1 MSTIIMSLCW
11 PLQGMSGPQ
20 KAVLISLA
28 DNANDE
34 GVCWPSVA
42 RIAERTC
49 LAERTVQGAIKWLG
63 QASILSV
70 RERMGCSTMYTLT
83 PAAYAPPQDTHPAA
97 DAPPPPQLTTET
109 PAADAPRTVIEPSSE
124 PSPPVGDENPSKVSK
139 PKCPSQAIVDLFN
152 KTLPGLPQVAMLTK
166 DRITKI
172 SARWNDSTVHQDL
185 GFWAE
190 FFELVGSSPFLMG
203 EGEGRDGTKPFRATF
218 DWLIKPSNF
227 VKVVEGNYNA

>member
-49 LAERTVQGAIKWLG
+49 LGERTVQSAIRWLG
-63 QASILSV
+63 EAGILSF
-70 RERMGCSTMYTLT
+70 RERMGRSTMYTLT
-83 PAAYAPPQDTHPAA
+83 PAAYAPLQEPHPAA
-97 DAPPPPQLTTET
+97 AAPPPPQQPHPT
-109 PAADAPRTVIEPSSE
+109 PAAAAPRTVIEPSSE
-124 PSPPVGDENPSKVSK
+124 PSPLVDDAPPSKISK
-139 PKCPSQAIVDLFN
+139 PKCPAQEIVDLFN
-152 KTLPGLPQVAMLTK
+152 ATIPEFPRVVMLTK
-166 DRITKI
+166 DRIAKI
-172 SARWNDSTVHQDL
+172 SARWNESDVHQDL
-185 GFWAE
+185 GFWADY
-190 FFELVGSSPFLMG
+190 FAQVRSSKFLMG
-203 EGEGRDGTKPFRATF
+203 EVAASGGSPFRCNF
-218 DWLIKPSNF
+218 DWLIAPSNF

>member
-42 RIAERTC
+42 RISERTC
-49 LAERTVQGAIKWLG
+49 LAERTVQTAIKWLG
-63 QASILSV
+63 QVGLLTV
-70 RERMGCSTMYTLT
+70 RERMGRSTMYTLT
-83 PAAYAPPQDTHPAA
+83 PAAYAPQQEPHPAL
-97 DAPPPPQLTTET
+97 DAPSPPQLTTET
-109 PAADAPRTVIEPSSE
+109 PAAAAPRTVIEPSSE
-124 PSPPVGDENPSKVSK
+124 PSPLVGDEQAKKVSRA
-139 PKCPSQAIVDLFN
+139 KCPTQAIVDLFN
-152 KTLPGLPQVAMLTK
+152 KTIPEFPRVVMLTK
-166 DRITKI
+166 DRVTKI
-172 SARWNDSTVHQDL
+172 NARWNESDVHQDL

-190 FFELVGSSPFLMG
+190 YFAQVRSSKFLMG
-203 EGEGRDGTKPFRATF
+203 EVAASGGSAFRCNF
-218 DWLIKPSNF
+218 DWLIAPSNF

>member
-42 RIAERTC
+42 RISERTC
-49 LAERTVQGAIKWLG
+49 LGERTVQSAIRWLG
-63 QASILSV
+63 QAGILSF
-70 RERMGCSTMYTLT
+70 RERMGRSTMYTLT
-83 PAAYAPPQDTHPAA
+83 PAAYAPPQQVRPAA
-97 DAPPPPQLTTET
+97 DAPPPPQERHTP
-109 PAADAPRTVIEPSSE
+109 PAAAAPRTVIEPSRE
-124 PSPPVGDENPSKVSK
+124 PSPLVDDEQPTRISKS
-139 PKCPSQAIVDLFN
+139 KCPTQAIVDLFN
-152 KTLPGLPQVAMLTK
+152 KTIPEFPRVVMLTK
-166 DRITKI
+166 DRIAKI
-172 SARWNDSTVHQDL
+172 NARWSESDVHQDL

-190 FFELVGSSPFLMG
+190 YFAQVRSSKFLMG
-203 EGEGRDGTKPFRATF
+203 EVAASGGSPFRCNF
-218 DWLIKPSNF
+218 DWLIAPSNF

>member
-70 RERMGCSTMYTLT
+70 RERMGRSTMYTLT
-83 PAAYAPPQDTHPAA
+83 PASYAPPQDMHPAS
-97 DAPPPPQLTTET
+97 DAPPPPQQTTET
-109 PAADAPRTVIEPSSE
+109 PAAAAPRTVIEPSSE
-124 PSPPVGDENPSKVSK
+124 PSQDGNRVPRSPS
-139 PKCPSQAIVDLFN
+139 CPIQQIVDLFN
-152 KTLPGLPQVAMLTK
+152 KLLTPSLPAVVLVSDARKKQI
-166 DRITKI
+166 R
-172 SARWNDSTVHQDL
+172 ARWNQSDVHQCLD
-185 GFWAE
+185 FWVDYFGIVAQ
-190 FFELVGSSPFLMG
+190 SDFLMG
-203 EGEGRDGTKPFRATF
+203 RSTAKSGCAPFRATF
-218 DWLIKPSNF
+218 DFLISPSGF

>member
-49 LAERTVQGAIKWLG
+49 LAERTVQTAIKWLG
-63 QASILSV
+63 QVGLLSV
-70 RERMGCSTMYTLT
+70 RERMGRSTMYTLT
-83 PAAYAPPQDTHPAA
+83 PAAYAPPQELHPAA
-97 DAPPPPQLTTET
+97 DAPSPPQLTTET
-109 PAADAPRTVIEPSSE
+109 PAAAAPRTVIEPPSE
-124 PSPPVGDENPSKVSK
+124 PSPLGDDEQPPKISKS
-139 PKCPSQAIVDLFN
+139 KCPTQAIVDLFN
-152 KTLPGLPQVAMLTK
+152 KTIPEFPRVVMLTK

-172 SARWNDSTVHQDL
+172 TARWNENSVHQDL
-185 GFWAE
+185 QFWAE
-190 FFELVGSSPFLMG
+190 YFALVRSSKFLMG
-203 EGEGRDGTKPFRATF
+203 EVASAGSNPFRCNF
-218 DWLIKPSNF
+218 DWLIAPSNF
-227 VKVVEGNYNA
+227 VKVIEGNYHA

>member
-49 LAERTVQGAIKWLG
+49 LGERTVQSAIKWLG
-63 QASILSV
+63 VSGILSF
-70 RERMGCSTMYTLT
+70 RERMGRSTMYTLT
-83 PAAYAPPQDTHPAA
+83 PAAYAPPQEMRPAA
-97 DAPPPPQLTTET
+97 DAPPPPQEKHTP
-109 PAADAPRTVIEPSSE
+109 PAAAAPRTVIEPSSE
-124 PSPPVGDENPSKVSK
+124 PSPPIGADQPTKVSK
-139 PKCPSQAIVDLFN
+139 PKCPTQAIVDLFN
-152 KTLPGLPQVAMLTK
+152 ATIPEFPRVMLLTK
-166 DRITKI
+166 DRIAKV
-172 SARWNDSTVHQDL
+172 SARWNESDVHQDL
-185 GFWAE
+185 SFWAE
-190 FFELVGSSPFLMG
+190 YFALVRSSDFLMG
-203 EGEGRDGTKPFRATF
+203 KVSASGGNPFRCNF
-218 DWLIKPSNF
+218 DWLIAPSNF

>member
-70 RERMGCSTMYTLT
+70 RERMGRSTMYTLT
-83 PAAYAPPQDTHPAA
+83 PAAYAPPQEMHPAP
-97 DAPPPPQLTTET
+97 DAPPPPQLTTKT
-109 PAADAPRTVIEPSSE
+109 PAAAAPRTVIEPSIES
-124 PSPPVGDENPSKVSK
+124 SPLVGGDQPAKVAK

-152 KTLPGLPQVAMLTK
+152 KTLPALPQVAMLTK
-166 DRITKI
+166 DRVTKI
-172 SARWNDSTVHQDL
+172 AARWNESSVHQDL
-185 GFWAE
+185 DFWAE
-190 FFELVGSSPFLMG
+190 FFALVASSSFLMG
-203 EGEGRDGTKPFRATF
+203 EGEGRDGAKPFRATF